1 VLLATPTLHLAS
13 RGPVTVQV
21 AGFKPHERV
30 TVTLFSGHR
39 WTKAGAT
46 GAGGAMMISSP
57 ARDSRAARSTG

>member
-39 WTKAGAT
+39 WTKAG
-46 GAGGAMMISSP
+46 MCVP
-57 ARDSRAARSTG
+57 A